1 MGTADELAKLDALRK
16 SGVLTQ
22 GEFDGEKAKLLAGVP
37 PSSASG
43 SPQLSGAEAPQGG
56 GWWQAS
62 NGQWYAPVSHPDYRL
77 PSASSSPTADRR
89 TLLSPTQ
96 ASPVVGSES
105 SVAAK
110 SGFRRTKP
118 LILASAC
125 TIVVV
130 IAAVSVIVSLGKST
144 NSPSSVATKWSSSY
158 TKGHA
163 GTVCSALLPSQR
175 AGCIS
180 VLKGEAVTTK
190 SFGIGRV
197 HTEGDRALVVT
208 TGSSC
213 TVGGGC
219 SSNFDRNLG
228 FDSGHSFPKLWAIVT
243 SPNSNPSAEIVRFW
257 VFIVPTQKENG
268 TWYVT
273 MPLLA
278 STSTGAPSSTT
289 TGGGSG
295 KQDTDAESNLQTA
308 LTGADTFFTYANQS
322 YTGIMGGTQYSSITE
337 IDTGLSYVGA
347 STTSINPSTISIRE
361 SAGLVVE
368 MTAYAPSS
376 GICYGIL
383 DIKGPTDT
391 PVFPEY
397 PETTANGTYYFS
409 NQQGSSGYCTATI
422 TSADTLSSYGW

>member
-1 MGTADELAKLDALRK
+1 
-16 SGVLTQ
+16 
-22 GEFDGEKAKLLAGVP
+22 
-37 PSSASG
+37 
-43 SPQLSGAEAPQGG
+43 
-56 GWWQAS
+56 
-62 NGQWYAPVSHPDYRL
+62 
-77 PSASSSPTADRR
+77 
-89 TLLSPTQ
+89 
-96 ASPVVGSES
+96 
-105 SVAAK
+105 
-110 SGFRRTKP
+110 
-118 LILASAC
+118 
-125 TIVVV
+125 
-130 IAAVSVIVSLGKST
+130 
-144 NSPSSVATKWSSSY
+144 
-158 TKGHA
+158 
-163 GTVCSALLPSQR
+163 
-175 AGCIS
+175 
-180 VLKGEAVTTK
+180 
-190 SFGIGRV
+190 
-197 HTEGDRALVVT
+197 
-208 TGSSC
+208 
-213 TVGGGC
+213 
-219 SSNFDRNLG
+219 
-228 FDSGHSFPKLWAIVT
+228 
-243 SPNSNPSAEIVRFW
+243 VRFW

-295 KQDTDAESNLQTA
+295 NQDTDAESNLQTA

-383 DIKGPTDT
+383 DIQGPTDP

-422 TSADTLSSYGW
+422 TSADTLSSNGW